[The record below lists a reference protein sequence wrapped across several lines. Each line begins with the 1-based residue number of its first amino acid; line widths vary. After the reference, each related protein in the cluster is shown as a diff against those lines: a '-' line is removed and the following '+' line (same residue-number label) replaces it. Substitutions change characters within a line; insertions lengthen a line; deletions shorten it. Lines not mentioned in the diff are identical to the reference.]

1 MRRNSSTHEHTPT
14 LVAVDGKHSLL
25 DTMDGAHLG
34 LRIAPM
40 CCSHTSLMYVSDG
53 GNISPLVYLLV
64 HSSVDGRAKAAMALS
79 KLMVH
84 DDSRV
89 AARDAGVFPPLKA
102 LLDSRNL
109 HGEQAAT
116 ELLCALLLNTQ
127 NRLNANVVGCTQSLP
142 HLLRYA
148 HTEQARESAGRA
160 ARLLALVPTI
170 HAGQCD

>member
-1 MRRNSSTHEHTPT
+1 
-14 LVAVDGKHSLL
+14 
-25 DTMDGAHLG
+25 
-34 LRIAPM
+34 
-40 CCSHTSLMYVSDG
+40 
-53 GNISPLVYLLV
+53 
-64 HSSVDGRAKAAMALS
+64 MALS